1 MEELLAYSYLWCI
14 GIGFDFQEKY
24 EDKLHGIFL
33 ADLTY
38 NETLLE
44 LEGLCGNTR
53 ESVSYISNHINY
65 SALDID
71 KFGRELMKLLKPIY
85 QSMDIE
91 RFSGHMY
98 SLWQSLPGCL
108 QEKEPF
114 VIFNYA
120 DDYLSWTDGKE
131 TKELYEKALSYYD

>member
-44 LEGLCGNTR
+44 LEGLCGNIR
-53 ESVSYISNHINY
+53 ESALYIRNHINY
-65 SALDID
+65 SSLDINR
-71 KFGRELMKLLKPIY
+71 FGSTLMKLLKPIY

-91 RFSGHMY
+91 RFGQCMY
-98 SLWQSLPGCL
+98 SLWESLPGCL
-108 QEKEPF
+108 QDRKPF

-120 DDYLSWTDGKE
+120 DDYLSWTDGRE
-131 TKELYEKALSYYD
+131 TRKLYEKALSYYD